1 MGLEDMIN
9 RIEQEAQKEADEIIQ
24 KARSQAESIRV
35 ESLKKIG
42 KEVSEKN
49 SKLEK
54 ECSSRMNILISEGRR
69 KSRQAILTAKEDL
82 IWDAIANIRSRLS
95 SLQGVDLSTFLEPL
109 YTRAADSLGMDL
121 KIYAVRK
128 IDQDALKTR
137 VSDIVL
143 LSDKSRIPSDLI
155 RYSNM
160 DLLGGFIATSSD
172 SSMMM
177 NMTFSGIL
185 EKEEERIREK
195 IARTLFGE

>member
-42 KEVSEKN
+42 KEVSEKD
-49 SKLEK
+49 SRLEK

-95 SLQGVDLSTFLEPL
+95 SLQGDDLLTFLEPL
-109 YTRAADSLGMDL
+109 YARAADSLGTDL

-143 LSDKSRIPSDLI
+143 LSDKSRIPSDLS
-155 RYSNM
+155 RYSDMN
-160 DLLGGFIATSSD
+160 LLGGFIATSSD
-172 SSMMM
+172 SSRMM
-177 NMTFSGIL
+177 NMTFAGIL
-185 EKEEERIREK
+185 EKEEERIREN